1 MMTKDSVHGIWVLAE
16 QTDGALAPVT
26 LELLA
31 KAQELKAACG
41 EAVTAVLL
49 GYGAEPLAE
58 TLIAHGA
65 DTVLLAEHP
74 ALSQYKPRPYKTA
87 LVELARRHRPAI
99 LLLPATP
106 LGRDLAPRVMCAL
119 NTGLTADA
127 VGLSFDEEGVFVH
140 TTPAYGGTVLVDI
153 AIPDRRPQ
161 MVTVRPQVFAPLP
174 ADPSRTGR
182 ILRET
187 VTVADDP
194 DYVVLETVEKPV
206 EGVPLSQARVVVS
219 GGRGV
224 KSREDLERLRRLA
237 ELLGGQLG
245 CSRPLCDNGWL
256 PHDAQIGQS
265 GAAVQP
271 DFLLNVAVSGA
282 GQYVSGTERAKCVMS
297 INHTV
302 GAPIFAV
309 SHYGVE
315 ADYRT
320 VLPALLRE
328 LERRKRG
335 QAAERST

>member
-1 MMTKDSVHGIWVLAE
+1 MTKESAHGIWVFAE
-16 QTDGALAPVT
+16 QTDGVLAPVT

-31 KAQELKAACG
+31 KAQALKTACG
-41 EAVTAVLL
+41 EPVTAVLL
-49 GYGAEPLAE
+49 GHRVEALAPR
-58 TLIAHGA
+58 LIAHGA
-65 DTVLLAEHP
+65 DTVLLADHP
-74 ALSQYKPRPYKTA
+74 CLAQYKPRPYKTA
-87 LVELARRHRPAI
+87 LVELTQRHCPSI

-119 NTGLTADA
+119 STGLTADA
-127 VGLSFDEEGVFVH
+127 VGLSFDGDGVFVQ

-153 AIPDRRPQ
+153 AIPERRPQ
-161 MVTVRPQVFAPLP
+161 MVTVRPQVFEPLP
-174 ADPSRTGR
+174 PDPARTGSV
-182 ILRET
+182 LRET
-187 VTVADDP
+187 VTVEDDP
-194 DYVVLETVEKPV
+194 DYGVLETAEKPV

-224 KSREDLERLRRLA
+224 KDREDLDRLRRLA

-271 DFLLNVAVSGA
+271 DFLLNVGISGA
-282 GQYVSGTERAKCVMS
+282 GQYVSGIERAKCVMS
-297 INHTV
+297 IDHTG

-328 LERRKRG
+328 LERRRRG
-335 QAAERST
+335 QDAKRST

>member
-1 MMTKDSVHGIWVLAE
+1 MTTEIAHGIWVFAE
-16 QTDGALAPVT
+16 QTDGVLAPVT

-49 GYGAEPLAE
+49 GYGAEHLTE

-65 DTVLLAEHP
+65 DEVLLAEHP

-87 LVELARRHRPAI
+87 LVELAQRHRPAI

-127 VGLSFDEEGVFVH
+127 VGLSFDGDGVFVH

-153 AIPDRRPQ
+153 AIPERRPQ

-174 ADPSRTGR
+174 ADLSRTGR
-182 ILRET
+182 VLRET
-187 VTVADDP
+187 VSVEDDP
-194 DYVVLETVEKPV
+194 DYVVLETVEKPA
-206 EGVPLSQARVVVS
+206 EGVPLPQARVVVS

-224 KSREDLERLRRLA
+224 KDREDLDRLRRLA

-245 CSRPLCDNGWL
+245 CSRPLCDSGWL

-265 GAAVQP
+265 GATVQP
-271 DFLLNVAVSGA
+271 DFLLNMAVSGA

-328 LERRKRG
+328 LERRKHG
-335 QAAERST
+335 PAAERST